1 MPSEDARAGRI
12 VWTQVYFNYLTGIL
26 DAQLLLSTDV
36 PVLLLNQP
44 ISQEDIVVHELVK
57 LAKY

>member
-1 MPSEDARAGRI
+1 MSSEDARAGRI